1 MHDHTFHWPES
12 VSSIEARILRMV
24 DTILRA
30 QQLGTYNAVDRSRQY
45 EDVSE
50 RQMLRQLNEAWSKI
64 RELQKSVADKERQIA
79 NLASRL
85 KHCNWVRRSL
95 TSIIVYMAF
104 EGLKALAPI
113 AWAWLQ

>member
-1 MHDHTFHWPES
+1 
-12 VSSIEARILRMV
+12 MV